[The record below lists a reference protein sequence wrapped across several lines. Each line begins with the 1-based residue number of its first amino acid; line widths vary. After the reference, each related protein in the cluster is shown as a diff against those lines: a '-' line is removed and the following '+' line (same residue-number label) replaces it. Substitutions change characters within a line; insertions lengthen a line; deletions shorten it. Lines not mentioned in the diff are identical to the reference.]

1 MPQGSFVWYE
11 HMTADVAKA
20 KDFYTKVVGWSYDE
34 MPMPGDASGAHYN
47 LITAD
52 GVQVAGMMAIPAGME
67 WPTCWMGHIGVDDV
81 DASAAQCKSL
91 GGAVHREPS
100 DIPGIGRFAVLA
112 DPQGAAF
119 MIFKGSSDMP
129 PGHDQS
135 KAGHIGWH
143 ELMAGDMPKVWDF
156 YAQMFGWTKGAG
168 HDMGPM
174 GVYQLFHEK
183 GGAIPIGGM
192 MTKPAEVPV
201 AHWGYYFNIDSAEA
215 GAERVKSA
223 GGQVIMG
230 PAEVPGPMYIVQ
242 ALDPNGGHFG
252 LLSMAK

>member
-1 MPQGSFVWYE
+1 MPQGNFVWYE
-11 HMTADVAKA
+11 HMTTDVAKA
-20 KDFYTKVVGWSYDE
+20 KDFYGKVVGWTYE
-34 MPMPGDASGAHYN
+34 GMPMPGDPSGAQYN
-47 LITAD
+47 IIKAGD
-52 GVQVAGMMAIPAGME
+52 VQVAGMMQTPPGME
-67 WPTCWMGHIGVDDV
+67 WPTGWMGHIGVDDV

-119 MIFKGSSDMP
+119 MIFKGTNEAP
-129 PGHDQS
+129 PSHDGS
-135 KAGHIGWH
+135 KDGHIGWR

-156 YAQMFGWTKGAG
+156 YAQMFGWTKGDS

-174 GVYQLFHEK
+174 GVYQLFLA
-183 GGAIPIGGM
+183 GGDKPIGGM

-201 AHWGYYFNIDSAEA
+201 AHWAYYFNVDNATA
-215 GAERVKSA
+215 AAERVTAA

-230 PAEVPGPMYIVQ
+230 PHEVPGPMYIVQ
-242 ALDPNGGHFG
+242 AIDPNGGHFA
-252 LLSMAK
+252 LLSMKM